1 MPILVR
7 HKQNN
12 AASFFAPF
20 HPCTSQ
26 FGPPTAGEASCWMPV
41 DIEIINASWAA
52 DAAPGL
58 GNART
63 LQFQDGAVVEG
74 STLALS
80 GANRTAIG
88 DIGAELPAAT
98 LATIAG
104 SDIAREIETGTP
116 ATVSARIAY
125 FYQDRDDDRG
135 SWYGC
140 GSASVNQVVTTA
152 EYISFWMNRTTAS
165 ESVTRQI
172 MPVAGIFDLFQI
184 RYGGI
189 DGTTHDFAIV
199 INGVETALGSF
210 TGTTAALNNV
220 ALEVP
225 IDPLDEVSFKVVR
238 SGGSGSTCVFTI
250 EARFIPDEP

>member
-1 MPILVR
+1 MPILIH

-26 FGPPTAGEASCWMPV
+26 FGPPTAGEASGWLPV
-41 DIEIINASWAA
+41 DVEIINAAWAA

-58 GNART
+58 GNSRT
-63 LQFQDGAVVEG
+63 LQFQDGAVVVG

-80 GANRTAIG
+80 GTNRTALG

-104 SDIAREIETGTP
+104 SDIAREIEAGAP
-116 ATVSARIAY
+116 ATENARISY

-135 SWYGC
+135 SWYGM
-140 GSASVNQVVTTA
+140 GSATVNQAVSTA

-172 MPVAGIFDLFQI
+172 MPVAGVFDLFQI
-184 RYGGI
+184 RYGGV
-189 DGTTHDFAIV
+189 DGTTHEFAIV
-199 INGVETALGSF
+199 INGVETVLGAFS
-210 TGTTAALNNV
+210 GSTAALNDV

-225 IDPLDEVSFKVVR
+225 IEPLDEVSFRVVR
-238 SGGSGSTCVFTI
+238 TGGAGTTCTFTI